1 MIKLKFSDD
10 GKLHAIEKSQDIDL
24 RDMLEDGEEW
34 TEYCMAPLSK
44 HSPLFI
50 KSSSRGIPKTFHE
63 SLLQV
68 AGKSKIRVINL
79 DYATTTEEVATIER
93 SYLFVDPENYVET
106 PIESSRIVQS
116 YSLGMGDFEIASNF
130 DNTMRAS
137 KGAIHRM
144 FSQIDLNQ
152 LKRIFN
158 EVASNAK
165 EISDIDLTTTT
176 RQFGDK

>member
-1 MIKLKFSDD
+1 
-10 GKLHAIEKSQDIDL
+10 
-24 RDMLEDGEEW
+24 
-34 TEYCMAPLSK
+34 
-44 HSPLFI
+44 
-50 KSSSRGIPKTFHE
+50 
-63 SLLQV
+63 
-68 AGKSKIRVINL
+68 
-79 DYATTTEEVATIER
+79 
-93 SYLFVDPENYVET
+93 
-106 PIESSRIVQS
+106 
-116 YSLGMGDFEIASNF
+116 MGDFEIASNF